1 MGVRFNIEY
10 FSFKLGKIYQGLI
23 NQIWGTINV
32 SWSKGNRITFR
43 IDQLE
48 ILLIANCLHID
59 QLHYS
64 YYHLIIQNT
73 IT

>member
-10 FSFKLGKIYQGLI
+10 FSFKLGKYIRAI
-23 NQIWGTINV
+23 NQIGVTIDV
-32 SWSKGNRITFR
+32 SWSKGNRIAFR

-48 ILLIANCLHID
+48 IILIANCLHID
-59 QLHYS
+59 QRHYS